1 MSKVKIRVWE
11 LARTLKLSSKDL
23 LELCRQA
30 NIPVQNQLSG
40 LDAEQ
45 QEIIEKLL
53 HRKSGASSA
62 TTREAAPAAQPQAAS
77 TKPAAAAASATTS
90 TAPAA
95 GSGTAVAPPPVAPT
109 RPVPVLPT
117 RPIRDLNQLRRQ
129 TTAPAAQQGSSA
141 AAATPAEAEQRRRQ
155 DRIPRITRP
164 PTGTPPTGLAPPPK
178 PKPPATLKEEKGQQE
193 PTLKP
198 AVKLT
203 PDQLAR
209 LTQGQLKPTE
219 ITKVLTGKPPPPP
232 KPEELLV
239 PPLPDEE
246 DEEGPGD
253 RRRRPGAVTG
263 RDERHKRRT
272 EQAKRRREQDEEIT
286 LLRDLE
292 DDDSPAVRLRRQRQK
307 QAARQVGTQPRKGK
321 IPIEPPITVRTLSE
335 AMGIRVADL
344 LRKLM
349 AHGRMATI
357 NTELAPDDAQL
368 LALDFG
374 CELEVKRPLDPEE
387 QLLEQLK
394 VEDKPE
400 DLVPRAPVVTV
411 MGHVD
416 HGKTSLLDR
425 IRESDVVSTEAGG
438 ITQHLR
444 AWRVEHSGRPITFL
458 DTPGHEAFTEMRA
471 RGAQVTDIVVLVVA
485 ADDGVMP
492 QTEEAISHARAAGV
506 PIIVAINKVD
516 LPNANL
522 NKTRQQLY
530 SLGLVPDTMGGDT
543 PFVETV
549 ATPGRAKG
557 IHELLDMISLVAELK
572 ELKANPNR
580 PAVGTCLEAKLT
592 ESEGVVATLLVQNG
606 TLHRGDVIL
615 CGASYGRVR
624 AMYDDHGRHIEAAGP
639 SVPVRITGLDEPPDA
654 GDKFQ
659 VVPELSLARE
669 VAEKRRQ
676 RKRAMQDFKP
686 ATFRLEDLDKK
697 KVAELKIILKAD
709 VRGSIEAIKKEMEK
723 LTHEE
728 VRLKLLHTGIGAI
741 TEGDVTLALASPEDT
756 LIVGFNVVPDERAR
770 ALAEE
775 KGVQIRQYDII
786 YNLTDDLKAA
796 LQGKLKPREEI
807 VPLGRAVVRQTF
819 KIPKVG
825 TVAGCHVTQGVI
837 ERNARIRVIRDG
849 VVIYPPPD
857 RTAGL
862 ESLKRFKDDVREVR
876 EGYDC
881 GLKIAGYDNIKEG
894 DVIEAFRVVEV
905 QRTL

>member
-1 MSKVKIRVWE
+1 MSKDKVRVYE
-11 LARTLKLSSKDL
+11 LARSLNLKSKEL
-23 LELCRQA
+23 LDLCRQA
-30 NIPVQNQLSG
+30 NIPVQNQLSS

-45 QEIIEKLL
+45 QEAIEKLL
-53 HRKSGASSA
+53 HRKSAPAAAPRESA
-62 TTREAAPAAQPQAAS
+62 PAAVAAAPAA
-77 TKPAAAAASATTS
+77 K
-90 TAPAA
+90 APAA
-95 GSGTAVAPPPVAPT
+95 PPPPSTPQTGTAVAPPPVTPP
-109 RPVPVLPT
+109 RPAVPVLPT

-129 TTAPAAQQGSSA
+129 SSPSGTQAGSSPGGGAEKEARPRQEQPRVPRILRPSGTVTPPAA
-141 AAATPAEAEQRRRQ
+141 
-155 DRIPRITRP
+155 
-164 PTGTPPTGLAPPPK
+164 LAPPPK
-178 PKPPATLKEEKGQQE
+178 PKPPPATKEEKKGE
-193 PTLKP
+193 GPTLKP

-209 LTQGQLKPTE
+209 ITQGQLKPTE
-219 ITKVLTGKPPPPP
+219 ITRVLTGKPLPP
-232 KPEELLV
+232 KSEEIVV
-239 PPLPDEE
+239 PPLPEEE
-246 DEEGPGD
+246 DEEGTGD

-272 EQAKRRREQDEEIT
+272 EQAKRRREQDEELN
-286 LLRDLE
+286 LLRTLE
-292 DDDSPAVRLRRQRQK
+292 DDDSPAARLRRQRQK
-307 QAARQVGTQPRKGK
+307 QVQRQLGTQPRKGK
-321 IPIEPPITVRTLSE
+321 IPVEPPITVRTLSE
-335 AMGIRVADL
+335 ALGIRAPDL

-349 AHGRMATI
+349 EHGRMANI
-357 NTELAPDDAQL
+357 NAELSIEEAQL

-374 CELEVKRPLDPEE
+374 CELEVKKPLDPEE

-400 DLVPRAPVVTV
+400 DLVPRAPIVTV

-506 PIIVAINKVD
+506 PIVVAINKVD

-549 ATPGRAKG
+549 ATPGRARG
-557 IHELLDMISLVAELK
+557 INELLDMISLVAELK

-592 ESEGVVATLLVQNG
+592 ENEGVVATLLVQNG

-624 AMYDDHGRHIEAAGP
+624 AMYDDHGRHIESAGP
-639 SVPVRITGLDEPPDA
+639 SVPVRVTGLDEPPDA

-659 VVPELSLARE
+659 VVPDLSLARE
-669 VAEKRRQ
+669 VAEKRRE
-676 RKRAMQDFKP
+676 RKRVISDFKP
-686 ATFRLEDLDKK
+686 ATFRLEDLGKK
-697 KVAELKIILKAD
+697 KVVELKIILKAD

-728 VRLKLLHTGIGAI
+728 VRLKLLHAGVGAI

-756 LIVGFNVVPDERAR
+756 LIIGFNVVPDERAR
-770 ALAEE
+770 ALAEA
-775 KGVQIRQYDII
+775 KGVQIRHYDII

-796 LQGKLKPREEI
+796 LQGKLKPREEV

-819 KIPKVG
+819 KVPRVG

-837 ERNARIRVIRDG
+837 ERNARVRVIRDG

-857 RTAGL
+857 RVATL

-881 GLKIAGYDNIKEG
+881 GMKIAGYDNVKEG

>member
-1 MSKVKIRVWE
+1 MR
-11 LARTLKLSSKDL
+11 
-23 LELCRQA
+23 
-30 NIPVQNQLSG
+30 
-40 LDAEQ
+40 
-45 QEIIEKLL
+45 
-53 HRKSGASSA
+53 
-62 TTREAAPAAQPQAAS
+62 
-77 TKPAAAAASATTS
+77 
-90 TAPAA
+90 
-95 GSGTAVAPPPVAPT
+95 PT
-109 RPVPVLPT
+109 VVT
-117 RPIRDLNQLRRQ
+117 Q
-129 TTAPAAQQGSSA
+129 
-141 AAATPAEAEQRRRQ
+141 
-155 DRIPRITRP
+155 
-164 PTGTPPTGLAPPPK
+164 PTGLAPPPK
-178 PKPPATLKEEKGQQE
+178 PKPSLPSKQEKGTE
-193 PTLKP
+193 GPTLKP
-198 AVKLT
+198 AAKLT
-203 PDQLAR
+203 PEQLAR
-209 LTQGQLKPTE
+209 ITQGQLKPTE
-219 ITKVLTGKPPPPP
+219 ITRVLTTKAPPPPS
-232 KPEELLV
+232 KGEDLIV
-239 PPLPDEE
+239 PPLADEE
-246 DEEGPGD
+246 EEERPGD

-272 EQAKRRREQDEEIT
+272 EQAKRRREQDEELN
-286 LLRDLE
+286 LLTALE
-292 DDDSPAVRLRRQRQK
+292 DDDSPAARLRRQRQK
-307 QAARQVGTQPRKGK
+307 QAQRQIGTQPRKGR
-321 IPIEPPITVRTLSE
+321 IPVELPITVRTLSE
-335 AMGIRVADL
+335 AMGIRAPDL
-344 LRKLM
+344 IRKLM
-349 AHGRMATI
+349 EHGRMANI
-357 NTELAPDDAQL
+357 NAELSAEEAQL

-374 CELEVKRPLDPEE
+374 CELEVKKPLDPEE

-394 VEDKPE
+394 IEDKPE
-400 DLVPRAPVVTV
+400 DLVPRAPIVTV

-492 QTEEAISHARAAGV
+492 QTEEAISHARAADV

-549 ATPGRAKG
+549 ATPGRARG

-592 ESEGVVATLLVQNG
+592 ESEGVVAAMLVQNG
-606 TLHRGDVIL
+606 TLHRGDVVL

-624 AMYDDHGRHIEAAGP
+624 AMYDDHGRLIDSAGP

-659 VVPELSLARE
+659 VVPDLSMARE
-669 VAEKRRQ
+669 VAERRRE
-676 RKRAMQDFKP
+676 RKRFVQDFKP
-686 ATFRLEDLDKK
+686 ATFRLEDLGKK

-728 VRLKLLHTGIGAI
+728 VRVKLLHAGIGAI
-741 TEGDVTLALASPEDT
+741 TEGDVQLALASPEDT

-775 KGVQIRQYDII
+775 KGIQIRHYDII

-807 VPLGRAVVRQTF
+807 VPLGRAVVRQTY
-819 KIPKVG
+819 KISRVG
-825 TVAGCHVTQGVI
+825 TVAGCHVTQGLI

-849 VVIYPPPD
+849 VVVYPPPD
-857 RTAGL
+857 RVATL

-881 GLKIAGYDNIKEG
+881 GIKIANYDDVKEG
-894 DVIEAFRVVEV
+894 DVIEAYRVIEI